1 MLQSVSAA
9 RAITPK
15 STLQDVTVWHSGGRI
30 TKVESSGEENLDSAA
45 KLGSQ
50 SGQTGATPALTLVPG
65 FIDIHTHGADGAQVI
80 DGTLEALQKMAA
92 FYARHGVTGFLAG
105 VFGSQEQIE
114 AGIDCCVDWLEQAAS
129 NSRKHAAG
137 AALLGIYLE
146 GPFLSPQRPGA
157 FAPETIVA
165 PSVGQLAHYIERARG
180 HLRLLTLAPE
190 VKGAENLIDLAT
202 RHGIVCAIGHSDA
215 TYEEAL
221 QGASMGVTHVTHA
234 FNAMRGLHHRD
245 PGAIGAALTDDR
257 FTVEVIA
264 DGVHVHP
271 AVVKLLLTK
280 PAANVIL
287 ITDSVPGA
295 GLPSGK
301 YAFRD
306 VDVIVKDGEIRL
318 ADGTL
323 AGSSLTME
331 KGLSNLVRLCGA
343 SVPNAV
349 STATAN
355 PSRLLGLGS
364 NKGQIAPGF
373 DADITALTS
382 EFEVAWTM
390 VNGRIVYRTP
400 WAEV

>member
-1 MLQSVSAA
+1 LQSVSAA
-9 RAITPK
+9 KAITPK
-15 STLQDVTVWHSGGRI
+15 STLQDVTVWYSGGRI
-30 TKVESSGEENLDSAA
+30 TKIEAAGEEHLTSAA
-45 KLGSQ
+45 RLRSQ
-50 SGQTGATPALTLVPG
+50 SGQGGAAPALTLVPG
-65 FIDIHTHGADGAQVI
+65 LIDIHTHGADGAQVI
-80 DGTLEALQKMAA
+80 DGTTEALEKMAA

-105 VFGSQEQIE
+105 VFGSQEQIGV
-114 AGIDCCVDWLEQAAS
+114 GIDCCVDWLERAAS
-129 NSRKHAAG
+129 EDSERTAG

-165 PSVGQLAHYIERARG
+165 PNVEQLAYYIERARG

-202 RHGIVCAIGHSDA
+202 RHGIVCAMGHTDA

-221 QGASMGVTHVTHA
+221 QAASMGVTHVTHA

-245 PGAIGAALTDDR
+245 PGAIGAALIDDR

-280 PAANVIL
+280 PPSNVIL
-287 ITDSVPGA
+287 VTDSVPGA
-295 GLPSGK
+295 GLPSGN

-331 KGLSNLVRLCGA
+331 RGIANLVRLCGA
-343 SVPNAV
+343 SVPHAV
-349 STATAN
+349 SMATAN

-390 VNGRIVYRTP
+390 VNGRIVYQAP